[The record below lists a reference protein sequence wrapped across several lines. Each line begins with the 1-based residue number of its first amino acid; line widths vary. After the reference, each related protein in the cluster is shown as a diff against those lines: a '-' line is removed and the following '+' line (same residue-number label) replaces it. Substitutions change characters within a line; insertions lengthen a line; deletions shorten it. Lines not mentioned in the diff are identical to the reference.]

1 MGAARGKSIFTRSAA
16 VSPDT
21 MMTGS
26 TLGGEP
32 FFLSVTR
39 CEPGGSGALRTGDGP
54 SERPAAVT
62 ESQKG
67 LHTTVRKPFPP
78 AASFLSSF
86 LASSFLSVGA
96 VFFGSG
102 AVVAVGPVAATGNAD
117 SEIVGVPA
125 ESAGAGAGA
134 CVATTF
140 AESALGGLG
149 AGSGLAAVSVALGRS
164 SLFPRSFSTTS
175 ARTPTAVSSM
185 AAASTAMRTFERPP
199 RWAEICTVGSAGR
212 GGGGAAIGGCC
223 GTAAATNGCVNPGVG
238 AGGGDPA
245 PGSGRYP
252 GIADGGIPAAG
263 VSEGATDTLD
273 GVPLAGARSKLSG
286 NRSRAGATIVAMLSS
301 SSSSSSLLND
311 GTGPDFANAGSSG
324 RAAAMP
330 SGVVALS
337 AASPAAGRGVATGI
351 PVEDDMGAP
360 AAGRGAGIGNARVDP
375 WPGGLVVTALRP

>member
-1 MGAARGKSIFTRSAA
+1 
-16 VSPDT
+16 
-21 MMTGS
+21 MTGS

-54 SERPAAVT
+54 SDRPAAVT

-86 LASSFLSVGA
+86 LSSFFASSFLSVGA

-117 SEIVGVPA
+117 SEIVGVPV

-134 CVATTF
+134 CVATAF
-140 AESALGGLG
+140 AESAVGGLG
-149 AGSGLAAVSVALGRS
+149 VGSGLAAVSVALGRS

-199 RWAEICTVGSAGR
+199 RCAAICTVGSAGR
-212 GGGGAAIGGCC
+212 GGGGGAAIGGCC
-223 GTAAATNGCVNPGVG
+223 GTAAATKGCVNPGVG
-238 AGGGDPA
+238 AGGGEPA
-245 PGSGRYP
+245 PGSGR
-252 GIADGGIPAAG
+252 
-263 VSEGATDTLD
+263 
-273 GVPLAGARSKLSG
+273 
-286 NRSRAGATIVAMLSS
+286 
-301 SSSSSSLLND
+301 
-311 GTGPDFANAGSSG
+311 
-324 RAAAMP
+324 
-330 SGVVALS
+330 
-337 AASPAAGRGVATGI
+337 
-351 PVEDDMGAP
+351 
-360 AAGRGAGIGNARVDP
+360 
-375 WPGGLVVTALRP
+375 